1 MSYYFY
7 TGKLE
12 KGKISIYPLPGQ
24 GLDVT
29 CKVSC
34 SKTIRSSF
42 TDTIYFSYSHPTFVS
57 LPSGGTYYR
66 GRIYVMLDTL
76 DTTSIIIKDEYK
88 KLMESLKKE
97 KVEEVEIEVEV
108 KEGCSTK
115 AEEPVIEEKE
125 EVITLYKTLSK
136 DAYFKAPTSKDDGFF
151 MQSNDWKLLARNIK
165 KQVNTLILGPAGT
178 GKTSCIKILCERL
191 GLNLHVFDMGSML
204 DPISS
209 LLGVHRL
216 EGGESVFDYANFTKV
231 IQEPG
236 VILLD
241 ELSRAP
247 QTAMNILF
255 PCLDERRSLS
265 VEIACGK
272 GVRDIKIHPEVTF
285 IATANVGAEYSGTNS
300 MDRALVNRFFPLELN
315 YIPETEEV
323 DVLVKRTNI
332 KSDLAKII
340 VKIANNIRSLAK
352 KQELSCCPSVRESLM
367 VAELV
372 SDGWSIGDAMQ
383 AVYLPIY
390 EGTKV
395 EGERS
400 TVFKLL
406 TSY

>member
-29 CKVSC
+29 CRVSC
-34 SKTIRSSF
+34 SKTIRSSS
-42 TDTIYFSYSHPTFVS
+42 TDTIYFSYRHPTTVS
-57 LPSGGTYYR
+57 LSSGATYYK
-66 GRIYVMLDTL
+66 GRVYVVS
-76 DTTSIIIKDEYK
+76 DTTATVIKDEYK
-88 KLMESLKKE
+88 KLMESLEIKKE
-97 KVEEVEIEVEV
+97 KVEEVEIEVEDR
-108 KEGCSTK
+108 STK
-115 AEEPVIEEKE
+115 TEEPVIEEKE

-136 DAYFKAPTSKDDGFF
+136 DSYFKAPTSKDDGFF

>member
-1 MSYYFY
+1 MIYYFY

-12 KGKISIYPLPGQ
+12 RGKISIYPLPGQ
-24 GLDVT
+24 GLDET
-29 CKVSC
+29 CRVSC
-34 SKTIRSSF
+34 SKTVRCSS
-42 TDTIYFSYSHPTFVS
+42 TDTIYYSYSRPTTVS
-57 LPSGGTYYR
+57 MSSGKTYYR
-66 GRIYVMLDTL
+66 GHVYIML
-76 DTTSIIIKDEYK
+76 DTTSKAIKDEYE
-88 KLMESLKKE
+88 KLMKSLKTETE
-97 KVEEVEIEVEV
+97 KVEDCK
-108 KEGCSTK
+108 KEEGYPTK
-115 AEEPVIEEKE
+115 EEPVIEEKE
-125 EVITLYKTLSK
+125 EVVTLYKTLSK
-136 DAYFKAPTSKDDGFF
+136 DSYFKAPTSKDDGFF